1 MTRTSTYTLLQSV
14 HSGADRHHPLRRY
27 LSESI
32 QKFYPQAKFSQMIEE
47 AGFAVPKREPWEDL
61 TFGVAAIHTGVK
73 V

>member
-1 MTRTSTYTLLQSV
+1 MPAFSCLDPVLTLVVRL
-14 HSGADRHHPLRRY
+14 RY

>member
-1 MTRTSTYTLLQSV
+1 
-14 HSGADRHHPLRRY
+14 
-27 LSESI
+27 
-32 QKFYPQAKFSQMIEE
+32 MIEE